1 MLDKNIAQEVL
12 ETLISTGGDFAEIY
26 EEKKHTATYA
36 MLNGKVENANSG
48 TKYGIGLRIYNKY
61 ASVYAYTNKNDRESL
76 LKTAKKLSE
85 SINESAKITAKQL
98 DKVVYEDKH
107 KITKRPSA
115 YPASYKIDLMKR
127 VNDTILAYDP
137 IIKQAIVRYTEEEQE
152 VLICNTNGLYIT
164 DDRVRTRL
172 AMQAVAEENG
182 KMENGNHA
190 PGTHA
195 GLEFYDSIDL
205 EALAKDTARM
215 AKDMFY
221 ADECPSGV
229 MDVVIEN
236 GFGGVIFHEA
246 CGHALEATSVAKNE
260 SVFANKIGQKIA
272 ADCVSAVDDGTI
284 PNAWGSNNIDDEG
297 NFTKRNLLIEN
308 GILKGYLVDQLN
320 GRRMNTP
327 SSGSGRRQ
335 GYNFE
340 PTSRMSNT
348 FILNGTDTFED
359 IIASTSF
366 GLYAKHL
373 GGGSVNPTTGDF
385 NFAVCEGYLIEN
397 GKITKPVKGA
407 SLVGNGAEVLF
418 KIDKVSNNL
427 AREQGICGSISGSI
441 PTDVGQPT
449 IRVKQM
455 SVGGRGGK
463 L

>member
-1 MLDKNIAQEVL
+1 MLDKVIAQEIL
-12 ETLISTGGDFAEIY
+12 ETLVSTGGDFAEIY

-61 ASVYAYTNKNDRESL
+61 ASVYAYTNKNDRDSL

-85 SINESAKITAKQL
+85 SINESTRIEVKTLEEVQ
-98 DKVVYEDKH
+98 YENKH
-107 KITKRPSA
+107 IITKRPSTF
-115 YPASYKIDLMKR
+115 PTSYKVDLMKR
-127 VNDTILAYDP
+127 VNDVMLDYDP
-137 IIKQAIVRYTEEEQE
+137 IIKQAIVRYTEEEQQ

-172 AMQAVAEENG
+172 AMQAVAEEDG

-190 PGTHA
+190 PGAHA
-195 GLEFYDSIDL
+195 GLEFYDEIDL
-205 EALAKDTARM
+205 EGIAKDTARM
-215 AKDMFY
+215 AKDMFF

-229 MDVVIEN
+229 MDVVIDN

-260 SVFANKIGQKIA
+260 SVFSNKLGQKIA

-297 NFTKRNLLIEN
+297 NFTKRNVLIEN

-348 FILNGTDTFED
+348 FILNGNDSFED
-359 IIASTSF
+359 IIASTEF

-385 NFAVCEGYLIEN
+385 NFTVREGYLIEN

-407 SLVGNGAEVLF
+407 SLVGNGANVLF

-427 AREQGICGSISGSI
+427 AREQGMCGSVSGSI
-441 PTDVGQPT
+441 PADVGQPT

>member
-1 MLDKNIAQEVL
+1 MLEKKIAQEVL
-12 ETLISTGGDFAEIY
+12 ETMASTGGDFVEIF
-26 EEKKHTATYA
+26 EEKKHTASYS
-36 MLNGKVENANSG
+36 MINGKVETADSG
-48 TKYGIGLRIYNKY
+48 TKYGIGLRIFNKY
-61 ASVYAYTNKNDRESL
+61 ASVYAYTNKNDRNSL
-76 LKTAKKLSE
+76 LETAKKLAD
-85 SINESAKITAKQL
+85 SIHNESRITVKPL
-98 DKVVYEDKH
+98 EEVTFEDKH
-107 KITKRPSA
+107 PAIKRPSA

-127 VNDTILAYDP
+127 ANDEILKYDP
-137 IIKQAIVRYTEEEQE
+137 IIKKALVRYMEEEQE
-152 VLICNTNGLYIT
+152 VMICNSNGLYIC

-172 AMQAVAEENG
+172 SMQAVAEENN
-182 KMENGNHA
+182 KMQNGMHA
-190 PGTHA
+190 PGAHA
-195 GLEFYDSIDL
+195 GLEFYDTINI
-205 EALAKDTARM
+205 EELAKDAARM

-260 SVFANKIGQKIA
+260 SVFANKLGQKIA

-284 PNAWGSNNIDDEG
+284 PNGWGSNNIDDEG
-297 NFTKRNLLIEN
+297 NFTKRNVLIEN
-308 GILKGYLVDQLN
+308 GVLKGYLVDQLN

-335 GYNFE
+335 SYSFE

-348 FILNGTDTFED
+348 FILNGNDAFED
-359 IIASTSF
+359 IIADTKF

-385 NFAVCEGYLIEN
+385 NFSVLEGYLIED

-407 SLVGNGAEVLF
+407 SLVGNGADVLF

-427 AREQGICGSISGSI
+427 TREQGMCGSVSGSI
-441 PTDVGQPT
+441 PADVGQPT

-455 SVGGRGGK
+455 SVGGRGGA